1 MIRKIG
7 KYYLLLQLLTFTFF
21 AQNGFKRQYY
31 LPGSLNNTAKAVFE
45 KNNGDLLLCGIV
57 VDSLNGNYFNRL
69 AIVGL
74 NSTGEI
80 QWVKKYGNLN
90 FEYLDNSF
98 IRKWF
103 YKIDDYIYHTGCVRD
118 SNNKYIGVLVKFNL
132 DGDTVWQKTYR
143 DLDTLEDVIPQG
155 LCKSVDGGFLITGFF
170 QNWSS
175 NPYSKCLIIKTDKYG
190 NELWRKKIGKSIPDT
205 QDGKQII
212 QDSLTKKIVIVGYQ
226 YIGSSIS
233 WSTYD
238 NVLICDS
245 LGNKLSQGSYSG
257 TFYGGILSDVI
268 QTKDKKI
275 VAVGSAIYPQTIG
288 GNNMTKSYAIK
299 FDLNNPWPFVWRI
312 NDFDTLSLINIFT
325 GIIEKDNGDLILSGY
340 IDKEHSKNL
349 PFNILNRLTWINANG
364 VVLKNQT
371 YQYSPSIA
379 NGYIQV
385 TQTISKGSNG
395 SIFAALEL
403 NNNSPNPFFIVK
415 YDSTGCDSS
424 SNYCLTIGLN
434 EYLNSKNNFSFFPNP
449 ASNQLTIEYNNEADF
464 TKPKELKL
472 IDVLGRVVK
481 TLTIEIKTQKINIEE
496 LPNGVYY
503 LQLQTQNGLSIT
515 KKLVKE

>member
-74 NSTGEI
+74 NNTGQI

-98 IRKWF
+98 ITKWF

-132 DGDTVWQKTYR
+132 DGDTVWQKVYR
-143 DLDTLEDVIPQG
+143 DIDTLEDVIPQG

-175 NPYSKCLIIKTDKYG
+175 NPYRKCLIIKTDKDG

-212 QDSLTKKIVIVGYQ
+212 QDSLTKKMLIVGYQ
-226 YIGSSIS
+226 YIGNSVS
-233 WSTYD
+233 WTAFD
-238 NVLICDS
+238 NILVCDS
-245 LGNKLSQGSYSG
+245 LGNKISQHSHCG
-257 TFYGGILSDVI
+257 TFEGGVLVDLTKTSDSNYIL
-268 QTKDKKI
+268 
-275 VAVGSAIYPQTIG
+275 VGQSTYPQTYGSFNLTQSLVLKININTPG
-288 GNNMTKSYAIK
+288 Q
-299 FDLNNPWPFVWRI
+299 LVWRK
-312 NDFDTLSLINIFT
+312 NNFDTPSLVNIFT
-325 GIIEKDNGDLILSGY
+325 
-340 IDKEHSKNL
+340 
-349 PFNILNRLTWINANG
+349 
-364 VVLKNQT
+364 
-371 YQYSPSIA
+371 
-379 NGYIQV
+379 
-385 TQTISKGSNG
+385 
-395 SIFAALEL
+395 
-403 NNNSPNPFFIVK
+403 
-415 YDSTGCDSS
+415 
-424 SNYCLTIGLN
+424 
-434 EYLNSKNNFSFFPNP
+434 
-449 ASNQLTIEYNNEADF
+449 
-464 TKPKELKL
+464 
-472 IDVLGRVVK
+472 
-481 TLTIEIKTQKINIEE
+481 
-496 LPNGVYY
+496 
-503 LQLQTQNGLSIT
+503 
-515 KKLVKE
+515 